1 MIGGIAPCGNISM
14 QTKNR
19 LLEDLAKVASG
30 AASTVVGVKQEVD
43 AIVRQRLERLASE
56 LDLVTREEFEAAR
69 EMAAEARAAQEQ
81 LEERLAALEAQ
92 LAGGDAGPSV
102 TGDASGGPVA

>member
-1 MIGGIAPCGNISM
+1 M
-14 QTKNR
+14 QSRNR

-69 EMAAEARAAQEQ
+69 EMAADARAAQEE
-81 LEERLAALEAQ
+81 LEKRLAALEARI
-92 LAGGDAGPSV
+92 ANEHTSATGFGKATDGP
-102 TGDASGGPVA
+102 TA